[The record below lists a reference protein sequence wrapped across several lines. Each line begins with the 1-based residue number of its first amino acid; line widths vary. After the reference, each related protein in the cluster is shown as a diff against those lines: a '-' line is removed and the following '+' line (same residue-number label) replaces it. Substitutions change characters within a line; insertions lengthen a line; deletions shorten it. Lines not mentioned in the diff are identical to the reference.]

1 MSERRPH
8 RVVVKKRKSALDV
21 DSKQGRSVRS
31 KRPINLCRM
40 LKDPPREQTPKPTD
54 DEVPLKIHSPIEARG
69 SLRECV
75 KCRKQ
80 DQSMIMKKRE
90 LACYDAEKEAYEE
103 RFWSLFPCI
112 LVSLCVPKQKE
123 VNCQYVVD

>member
-1 MSERRPH
+1 
-8 RVVVKKRKSALDV
+8 
-21 DSKQGRSVRS
+21 
-31 KRPINLCRM
+31 
-40 LKDPPREQTPKPTD
+40 
-54 DEVPLKIHSPIEARG
+54 
-69 SLRECV
+69 
-75 KCRKQ
+75 
-80 DQSMIMKKRE
+80 MITKKRE